1 MKHHLILTLSIAALL
16 ANVKAESQPPVPA
29 TIDKDSTVAV
39 VTIEDKNSK
48 DSQLVDLERKID
60 TTLVKRDN
68 LRLDFAGEIKPSTW
82 LGVAVDS
89 LTDEVAAQ
97 LPVDKGT
104 GLLVRHVVPASP
116 AALAGLQDNDVL
128 TLLDNQILV
137 NGDQFRTLITTKK
150 GGDNIRLTYLR
161 KGKQA
166 ELTAK
171 LIVKDNTVLDVKPFP
186 VIDIEGG
193 LKVVGDILKL
203 VDPDKIPLTIRKRIT
218 VEPDGKITA
227 TDPKDGSEVVINPVE
242 AIKKA
247 LKDAGMTDEAMS
259 KIQEAVLGALEG
271 SKKESSAH

>member
-68 LRLDFAGEIKPSTW
+68 LRLDFSGEIKPSTW

-137 NGDQFRTLITTKK
+137 NGDQFVR
-150 GGDNIRLTYLR
+150 R
-161 KGKQA
+161 
-166 ELTAK
+166 
-171 LIVKDNTVLDVKPFP
+171 
-186 VIDIEGG
+186 
-193 LKVVGDILKL
+193 
-203 VDPDKIPLTIRKRIT
+203 
-218 VEPDGKITA
+218 
-227 TDPKDGSEVVINPVE
+227 
-242 AIKKA
+242 
-247 LKDAGMTDEAMS
+247 
-259 KIQEAVLGALEG
+259 AV
-271 SKKESSAH
+271 